1 MKILNIKKFDIYNT
15 KDQMVDYKKMTSITS
30 MALMFTLK
38 FQLSRN
44 V

>member
-1 MKILNIKKFDIYNT
+1 MEILNIKKFDIYNT
-15 KDQMVDYKKMTSITS
+15 KDQMVDYKKMTCITS
-30 MALMFTLK
+30 MALMFKLK